1 MIAPDKDFSM
11 IVLQNPSND
20 VQTEGHWLDL

>member
-1 MIAPDKDFSM
+1 MIAPDKEFSM

-20 VQTEGHWLDL
+20 VESLY